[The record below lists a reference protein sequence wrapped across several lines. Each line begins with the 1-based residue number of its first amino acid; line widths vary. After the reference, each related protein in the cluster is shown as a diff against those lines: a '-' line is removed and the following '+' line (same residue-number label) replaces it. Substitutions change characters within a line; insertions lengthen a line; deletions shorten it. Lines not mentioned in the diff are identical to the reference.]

1 MSWRLLRPCV
11 ELKDF
16 LPISLIHCVA
26 KLVAKVL
33 SSRLALSM
41 PLIVD
46 LHQSAFIHGC
56 CLHNNFQLVQFI
68 ARKLHRLRTDAILL
82 KLDIT
87 KAFDT
92 VDWAFLLDV
101 LTNLGFG
108 RCWISM
114 VCGLLGTTSTPV
126 LVNGVVGDLIY
137 NRCGMRQGNLVFP
150 LLFDL
155 VMDVLHLMIEKA
167 AADDLLSEITY
178 SSL

>member
-1 MSWRLLRPCV
+1 
-11 ELKDF
+11 
-16 LPISLIHCVA
+16 
-26 KLVAKVL
+26 
-33 SSRLALSM
+33 M
-41 PLIVD
+41 PLIVG

-68 ARKLHRLRTDAILL
+68 ARKLHHLKTDAILL

-108 RCWISM
+108 RHWISM
-114 VCGLLGTTSTPV
+114 VYGLLGTASTPV
-126 LVNGVVGDLIY
+126 LVNGVVSDLMY
-137 NRCGMRQGNLVFP
+137 NRCGMRQGFP

-167 AADDLLSEITY
+167 TADDLLSEITH